1 MFQPAPLSIDPN
13 EVLRYLGGGH
23 AVPPEALLD
32 EIDRCGRQLL
42 NAVTPKVIW
51 HAFPLSDFSLEGTR
65 VHLSGQDIRRHLD
78 GCTHCVL
85 LAATLGL
92 EAEQLIRRAQ
102 ARDLSQAVSL
112 DGCASAAIE
121 CLCDQVEDYLRKKV
135 EEQGQFLTGRYSPGY
150 GDLPLQLQ
158 SDLCALLDTQR
169 RLGLTVSANH
179 LLLPRKSVTAL
190 LGISP
195 TPPQPPQPGCVGC
208 RLYHSCQIR
217 RSGRICHKEK
227 GVSSS

>member
-1 MFQPAPLSIDPN
+1 MFQPALLSIDPN

-32 EIDRCGRQLL
+32 EIDRGGRQLL
-42 NAVTPKVIW
+42 NAVTPKVTW
-51 HAFPLSDFSLEGTR
+51 HAFSLSDFSLEGTR

-102 ARDLSQAVSL
+102 ARDLSQAVIL

-150 GDLPLQLQ
+150 GDLPLSLQ
-158 SDLCALLDTQR
+158 PEFLRALNAQR
-169 RLGLTVSANH
+169 QIGLTCNEQF
-179 LLLPRKSVTAL
+179 LMFPRKSVTAVIGL
-190 LGISP
+190 SK
-195 TPPQPPQPGCVGC
+195 TPVGGCSKTACDTC
-208 RLYHSCQIR
+208 RMNSTCQFR
-217 RSGRICHKEK
+217 KNKS
-227 GVSSS
+227 